1 MKGLSAENFWCV
13 TPLMGPETLA
23 DQQVMEV
30 GAGGNPAVAF
40 AALRH
45 ARRVVATEGS
55 PQALRLLERNVCA
68 NAR

>member
-1 MKGLSAENFWCV
+1 MGLEML
-13 TPLMGPETLA
+13 TDKE
-23 DQQVMEV
+23 VMEV